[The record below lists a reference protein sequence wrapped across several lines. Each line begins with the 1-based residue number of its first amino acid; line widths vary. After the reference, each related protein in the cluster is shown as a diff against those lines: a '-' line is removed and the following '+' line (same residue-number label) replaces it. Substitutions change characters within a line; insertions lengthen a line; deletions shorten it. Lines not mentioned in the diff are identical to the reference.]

1 MMKKARTYEP
11 FYRCTGIGIDVSKAT
26 LEVVGIAADGVW
38 HAEIANT
45 ADAIERLA
53 KTLSE
58 GGYRHKLVC
67 ESTGHY
73 HLLLGLIMARYGLDL
88 RIINPL
94 QSSKHQQSRIRKT
107 KTDSMDGYVLATMCE
122 TERDLPK
129 AANLQPAQVLIRLK
143 QGQLHALD
151 KQLQRL
157 TRSVATYAETYTQLG
172 LEAGASA
179 AALHHVVAELKR
191 ARWQLQKEL
200 EALISQQAD
209 AHVDIEKLR
218 PLPGFSPLVAGLV
231 STAFDRQAKSERSWV
246 AYAGLDVSI
255 RESGMWR
262 GRGKLTKRGNSFLR
276 KRLYCAAWGAVMNYD
291 EVRHYYDTL
300 KAAGRNH
307 VEALC
312 IIARK
317 LLRIAYAI
325 LVKGRDY
332 DPNIAFARGNC

>member
-1 MMKKARTYEP
+1 MMKKARDYGS
-11 FYRCTGIGIDVSKAT
+11 FCRCTGIGIDVSKAT
-26 LEVVGIAADGVW
+26 LEVVGMAADEVW
-38 HAEIANT
+38 RAELANT
-45 ADAIERLA
+45 AATIEALA
-53 KTLSE
+53 KALSE

-73 HLLLGLIMARYGLDL
+73 HLLLGLVFSRYGLDL

-107 KTDSMDGYVLATMCE
+107 KTDSLDAYVLATMCE

-129 AANLQPAQVLIRLK
+129 AAHLQPAQVLIRLK

-157 TRSVATYAETYTQLG
+157 MRSVDSYSETYAQLG

-179 AALHHVVAELKR
+179 AALHKVIVELKA
-191 ARWQLQKEL
+191 ARRQLQKEL
-200 EALISQQAD
+200 ETLISQRIEAPS
-209 AHVDIEKLR
+209 DIAKLR
-218 PLPGFSPLVAGLV
+218 SLPGFSALVAGLV
-231 STAFDRQAKSERSWV
+231 STAFDRHAKSERSWV
-246 AYAGLDVSI
+246 AYAGLDVSV
-255 RESGMWR
+255 RESGTWR

-276 KRLYCAAWGAVMNYD
+276 KRLYCAAWGAVMNYG
-291 EVRHYYDTL
+291 EVRHYYDAL
-300 KAAGRNH
+300 KTAGRNH

-325 LVKGRDY
+325 LVKGKEY
-332 DPNIAFARGNC
+332 DSNIAFAR